1 MSYTMG
7 EAAKAVGV
15 SKPTL
20 SRAIRKGAL
29 SATRLDD
36 RSFQIDPAELERWR
50 CSNGHRNGSVTRIK
64 TPHEIPETSSVT
76 PSEDA
81 ETVLLRQRVE
91 AAEAERERERG
102 QLTDRI
108 EHLER
113 RLDEEREERRR
124 LTVLLTDQRQTVV
137 QAEPERPRGFWAR
150 LVGAA

>member
-1 MSYTMG
+1 MTYTLG
-7 EAAKAVGV
+7 EAAKAAGV

-20 SRAIRKGAL
+20 SRAVRKGAL

-50 CSNGHRNGSVTRIK
+50 CSNGHRNGSMTRIK
-64 TPHEIPETSSVT
+64 TPSETPETPPAT
-76 PSEDA
+76 PSEGA
-81 ETVLLRQRVE
+81 EIALLRQRIE
-91 AAEAERERERG
+91 TAEAERERERG

-124 LTVLLTDQRQTVV
+124 LTALLTDQRRTVAPTV
-137 QAEPERPRGFWAR
+137 PERPRSFWAR

>member
-1 MSYTMG
+1 MG

-50 CSNGHRNGSVTRIK
+50 CNNGHRNGSVTRIK
-64 TPHEIPETSSVT
+64 TPPEIPETSSVT